1 MFEIKNHLQSLKV
14 LKEVYDFYETKEE
27 KISDGRKKNGKIY
40 GRNGF
45 GIYC

>member
-1 MFEIKNHLQSLKV
+1 MK
-14 LKEVYDFYETKEE
+14 TKEE

-45 GIYC
+45 GIMEQIQK